1 MRILL
6 PFLRPYRREIILGPA
21 FKLTEAI
28 LELIL
33 PLIMAR
39 IIDVAIPAGDRG
51 LTLRLALLILLLSVA
66 GMGCAFV
73 CQYFAS
79 LASQGV
85 GTDLRNA
92 LFNRILTF
100 GPGEV
105 ERFGAQSLVNRL
117 GGDIN
122 QLQLAVAMLIRL
134 VVRAP
139 FLSIGGLIMAML
151 IDLRL
156 SLIFMAVI
164 PLFVISLYLVMSR
177 SVPLYRSIQA
187 RLDTVARVLRENL
200 GGVRVIRAYAR
211 TDAENT
217 RFGAAN
223 QTLADTAL
231 RVGRIASL
239 LNPVTTLILN
249 AGAIAIL
256 YFGAGRINTG
266 DLSRG
271 EIIAFLNYLAQIL
284 VAMMVVANLV
294 VLYTRAFAS
303 AQRVSAVLATEPA
316 LADIPDAA
324 AGSPDAAAGASD
336 TAVSASNAAVSASD
350 AAVCASDAAGG
361 QPAAVAGDVPALA
374 FEQVRFAY
382 TRQAD
387 PVFDGLDIEIKAGE
401 RIGIIGA
408 TGSGKS
414 TLATLALRQHEVDG
428 GRVRV
433 FGQDVRSIPTSVLRR
448 WIGLAPQKALLM
460 TGTLAEN
467 LRMGNP
473 DATDDQLRQALYTA
487 AADDFFAELPQG
499 LAAPVSRSGQNFSGG
514 QRQRLSVART
524 IAADPRILILDDTFS
539 ALDYLTEAKMRQRL
553 MDLAPAKTLILISQ
567 RVSSIRACDRILV
580 LDDGRPVGFDSH
592 DRLLAESPVY
602 QDICRTQ
609 LPEMMPHEN

>member
-1 MRILL
+1 MRILF
-6 PFLRPYRREIILGPA
+6 PFLKPYRRQLILGPA

-39 IIDVAIPAGDRG
+39 IIDVAIPASDTG
-51 LTLRLALLILLLSVA
+51 LTLRLALLLLLLSVA

-73 CQYFAS
+73 CQYYAS
-79 LASQGV
+79 IASQGV

-92 LFNRILTF
+92 LFSRILTF
-100 GPGEV
+100 GQAEV
-105 ERFGAQSLVNRL
+105 DRFGAQSLVNRL

-139 FLSIGGLIMAML
+139 FLSVGGLIMAML

-156 SLIFMAVI
+156 SLVFMAVI

-177 SVPLYRSIQA
+177 SIPFYRTIQA

-211 TDAENT
+211 TDAEQE

-223 QTLADTAL
+223 QTLADTAF
-231 RVGRIASL
+231 RVGRIAAM

-256 YFGAGRINTG
+256 YFGAGRIQTG
-266 DLSRG
+266 ELSRG
-271 EIIAFLNYLAQIL
+271 EMIAFLNYLAQIL

-294 VLYTRAFAS
+294 VLYTRAYAS
-303 AQRVSAVLATEPA
+303 AQRVSTVLATEPT
-316 LADIPDAA
+316 LPDVPA
-324 AGSPDAAAGASD
+324 ASD
-336 TAVSASNAAVSASD
+336 TVEPIAQAFGTLEP
-350 AAVCASDAAGG
+350 AGE
-361 QPAAVAGDVPALA
+361 VPALA
-374 FEQVRFAY
+374 FDRVRFAY
-382 TRQAD
+382 TKQAD
-387 PVFDGLDIEIKAGE
+387 PVFDGLSLAIQPGE

-408 TGSGKS
+408 TGSGKT
-414 TLATLALRQHEVDG
+414 TLARLALRLNEADAGH
-428 GRVRV
+428 VRV
-433 FGQDVRSIPTSVLRR
+433 FGRDVRDIPTADLRR
-448 WIGLAPQKALLM
+448 LVCLAPQKAQLM

-473 DATDDQLRQALYTA
+473 GATDGQLHQALFTA
-487 AADDFFAELPQG
+487 AADDFFADLPKG
-499 LAAPVSRSGQNFSGG
+499 LDAPVSRGGQNFSGG
-514 QRQRLSVART
+514 QRQRLSVARAL
-524 IAADPRILILDDTFS
+524 AAQPRILILDDTFS
-539 ALDYLTEAKMRQRL
+539 ALDYLTEAKMRQRIL
-553 MDLAPAKTLILISQ
+553 ALAPAQTVILISQ
-567 RVSSIRACDRILV
+567 RVSSIRACDRIIV

-592 DRLLAESPVY
+592 DRLLAENPVY
-602 QDICRTQ
+602 RDICLTQ
-609 LPEMMPHEN
+609 LPEMMPHAN

>member
-1 MRILL
+1 MRILF
-6 PFLRPYRREIILGPA
+6 PFLKPYRRQLILGPA

-39 IIDVAIPAGDRG
+39 IIDVAIPASDAG
-51 LTLRLALLILLLSVA
+51 LTLRLALLLLLLSVA

-73 CQYFAS
+73 CQYYAS
-79 LASQGV
+79 IASQGV

-92 LFNRILTF
+92 LFSRILSF
-100 GPGEV
+100 GQAEV
-105 ERFGAQSLVNRL
+105 DRFGAQSLVNRL

-139 FLSIGGLIMAML
+139 FLSVGGLIMAML

-177 SVPLYRSIQA
+177 SIPFYRTIQA

-211 TDAENT
+211 TDAEQE

-223 QTLADTAL
+223 RTLADTAF
-231 RVGRIASL
+231 RVGRIAAM

-256 YFGAGRINTG
+256 YFGAGRIQTG
-266 DLSRG
+266 ELSRG
-271 EIIAFLNYLAQIL
+271 EMIAFLNYLAQIL

-294 VLYTRAFAS
+294 VLYTRAYAS
-303 AQRVSAVLATEPA
+303 AQRVSTVLATEPT
-316 LADIPDAA
+316 LPDVPA
-324 AGSPDAAAGASD
+324 ASD
-336 TAVSASNAAVSASD
+336 TVEPIAPDPEALETAE
-350 AAVCASDAAGG
+350 
-361 QPAAVAGDVPALA
+361 PAALAAREPIAPAAPAAPAAASAPAGEVPALA
-374 FEQVRFAY
+374 FDQVRFAY
-382 TRQAD
+382 TKQAD
-387 PVFDGLDIEIKAGE
+387 PVFDGLSLAIRPGE

-408 TGSGKS
+408 TGSGKT
-414 TLATLALRQHEVDG
+414 TLARLALRLNEADAGH
-428 GRVRV
+428 VRV
-433 FGQDVRSIPTSVLRR
+433 FGRNVRDIPAADLRR
-448 WIGLAPQKALLM
+448 LVSLAPQKAQLM

-473 DATDDQLRQALYTA
+473 GATDGQLQQALFTA
-487 AADDFFAELPQG
+487 AADDFFADLPKG
-499 LAAPVSRSGQNFSGG
+499 LDAPVSRGGQNFSGG
-514 QRQRLSVART
+514 QRQRLSVARAL
-524 IAADPRILILDDTFS
+524 AARPRILILDDTFS
-539 ALDYLTEAKMRQRL
+539 ALDYLTEAKMRQRIL
-553 MDLAPAKTLILISQ
+553 ALAPAQTVILISQ

-592 DRLLAESPVY
+592 DRLLAENPVY
-602 QDICRTQ
+602 RDICLTQ
-609 LPEMMPHEN
+609 LPEMMPHAN